1 MEASLPLWVY
11 YILGFPLLLGPLIT
25 LHELGHYLVG
35 RWFGVG
41 AEAFS
46 IGFGKELAGWT
57 DKRGTRWKLSAIPL
71 GGYVQF
77 KGDMNPASIPDSE
90 GPDPEGLALSP
101 EELQAGPK
109 GGSFH
114 HADLW
119 KRALIVLAGPMA
131 NLLITLA
138 IFAAFFMT
146 IGQPQPVDAD
156 QQLTIGEFSEES
168 AAREAGL
175 KVGDRI
181 ISVDGKIMEDFSDL
195 RSAVLI
201 YPGRTLDI
209 TYERGGQEA
218 TTPVTVASTEMED
231 EFGNVSKIGL
241 IGVRPAEIEYDFV
254 PQGPVSAM
262 GLSVQSTAEM
272 FDMMLTGIGQILTGE
287 RSVRELG
294 GPVKIAKFSGE
305 WLSLGLIAFIKFAA
319 LISLNLAFINLLP
332 IPALDGGHL
341 AFYAAEAVRR
351 KPVGQQVQQ
360 WAYMTGMAMVLA
372 FMVFVTL
379 NDVISLPFFGN

>member
-1 MEASLPLWVY
+1 
-11 YILGFPLLLGPLIT
+11 
-25 LHELGHYLVG
+25 
-35 RWFGVG
+35 
-41 AEAFS
+41 
-46 IGFGKELAGWT
+46 
-57 DKRGTRWKLSAIPL
+57 
-71 GGYVQF
+71 
-77 KGDMNPASIPDSE
+77 
-90 GPDPEGLALSP
+90 
-101 EELQAGPK
+101 
-109 GGSFH
+109 
-114 HADLW
+114 
-119 KRALIVLAGPMA
+119 MA

-209 TYERGGQEA
+209 TYERGGQET